1 MQPVP
6 PTGRKEAGL
15 LVGLRGSGDSIVVQ
29 HIHVQRCFGA
39 FLGDTEGCW
48 FGATVKC
55 ASVCGTGDPPDP
67 TGLGVSVIAKSLYG
81 RLPRSWNKPGLPPAE
96 KGS

>member
-1 MQPVP
+1 MCRVISQARVSLLQPVP

-29 HIHVQRCFGA
+29 HIHVQRCFGS

-55 ASVCGTGDPPDP
+55 ASVCGTGDPPQ
-67 TGLGVSVIAKSLYG
+67 T
-81 RLPRSWNKPGLPPAE
+81 PRD
-96 KGS
+96 